1 MLKEEFK
8 AKRSVSIW
16 KKINPLW
23 WFGNEDDGWYGDD
36 KWRAGRNKTLALAVE
51 WFFRNFMH
59 NLTFYVLGI
68 ADHDRTFYSTK
79 VWGERNPD
87 GSGTGFSFHSVIA
100 KNGFLP
106 LPMVAY
112 VGEKRGWYIGWRP
125 YGSFGISLNFAKKD

>member
-8 AKRSVSIW
+8 AKRSVSFW

-23 WFGNEDDGWYGDD
+23 WFGNEDDGWFGDD
-36 KWRAGRNKTLALAVE
+36 RWRNGRKPSLALAIT
-51 WFFRNFMH
+51 WFFRNPLH

-79 VWGERNPD
+79 PWGRRTPD
-87 GSGTGFSFHSVIA
+87 GGATGFSFHVVIA

-106 LPMVAY
+106 LPMIAY
-112 VGEKRGWYIGWRP
+112 VGEKHGWYIGWRP